1 MGRVNQEGRAIRTGV
16 DTGRCI
22 GSGMCALTAGE
33 VFDQREDDGKAVVL
47 RPEPPADS
55 WDAVR
60 DAAAL
65 CPTGAIT
72 VWTGARPHT

>member
-1 MGRVNQEGRAIRTGV
+1 MRAGV
-16 DTGRCI
+16 DTERCI

-33 VFDQREDDGKAVVL
+33 VFDQRESDGKAVVL
-47 RPEPPADS
+47 RPEPPAGT

-65 CPTGAIT
+65 CPTAAIT
-72 VWTGARPHT
+72 LRADGRSET